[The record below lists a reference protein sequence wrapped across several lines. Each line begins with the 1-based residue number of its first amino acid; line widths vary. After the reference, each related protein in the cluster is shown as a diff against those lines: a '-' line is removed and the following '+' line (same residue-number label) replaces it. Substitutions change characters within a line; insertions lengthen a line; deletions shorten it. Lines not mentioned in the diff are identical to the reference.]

1 MGVIMNLGYLFAGT
15 TSTNPQ
21 ILVVGLTIVLVGGV
35 AVGFYGLDYFVR
47 PIEQRL
53 IKRVCPRIEQPLPA

>member
-1 MGVIMNLGYLFAGT
+1 MGIIMNLAYLFAGP

-53 IKRVCPRIEQPLPA
+53 IKRVRPRIEQPLPA